1 MSRLLTRFAGYAV
14 LALCLVVYVQ
24 HWRSV
29 RLKADRDRHRQ
40 NSEAL
45 LSDVRRF
52 RIDSA
57 TTAVDVKA
65 LRLSVD
71 EFERYRAGDL
81 AKIRAMG
88 VKIRN
93 LEAAAKHRME
103 VAAPIDAI
111 IRDTIIVRDTVP
123 VVAQRVEMLTPHIQM
138 RGVIEGGRLWGEIR
152 VPVTLRQAVW
162 VEYKR
167 RWIFWKR
174 VKAVHQT
181 ISSDNPYVQIKYS
194 EYILHREIRAANRP
208 RNRNRIILHTR
219 PYKACFCFIRSFA
232 NVPIFLEKS
241 CTLFVPHRS
250 IYAIFHI
257 FGTTKALI
265 AT

>member
-1 MSRLLTRFAGYAV
+1 MSRLLTRFAWYAV
-14 LALCLVVYVQ
+14 LVLCLVVYVQ
-24 HWRSV
+24 HRRTV
-29 RLKADRDRHRQ
+29 RLMADRDRYRQ

-57 TTAVDVKA
+57 TTAIDVKA
-65 LRLSVD
+65 LRLTVD
-71 EFERYRAGDL
+71 EFERYRAEDL
-81 AKIRAMG
+81 AKIKAMG

-93 LEAAAKHRME
+93 LEAAAKHKIE
-103 VAAPIDAI
+103 VAAPIDAA

-138 RGVIEGGRLWGEIR
+138 RGIIEGGRLRGEIR

-162 VEYKR
+162 IEYKR

-181 ISSDNPYVQIKYS
+181 IASDNPYVHIKYS
-194 EYILHREIRAANRP
+194 EYILIN
-208 RNRNRIILHTR
+208 
-219 PYKACFCFIRSFA
+219 K
-232 NVPIFLEKS
+232 
-241 CTLFVPHRS
+241 
-250 IYAIFHI
+250 
-257 FGTTKALI
+257 
-265 AT
+265 

>member
-1 MSRLLTRFAGYAV
+1 MSRLLTRFAWYVV

-24 HWRSV
+24 YRRSV
-29 RLKADRDRHRQ
+29 RLTAERDRYRL

-57 TTAVDVKA
+57 TTALDVKA

-71 EFERYRAGDL
+71 EFERYRGEDM
-81 AKIRAMG
+81 AKIKAMG

-93 LEAAAKHRME
+93 LEVAAKHQME
-103 VAAPIDAI
+103 IAAPIDAT

-138 RGVIEGGRLWGEIR
+138 QGIIESGKLRGEIH
-152 VPVTLRQAVW
+152 VSVTLRQAVW

-167 RWIFWKR
+167 RWLFWKR

-181 ISSDNPYVQIKYS
+181 IASDNPYVQIKYS
-194 EYILHREIRAANRP
+194 EYILIG
-208 RNRNRIILHTR
+208 
-219 PYKACFCFIRSFA
+219 K
-232 NVPIFLEKS
+232 
-241 CTLFVPHRS
+241 
-250 IYAIFHI
+250 
-257 FGTTKALI
+257 
-265 AT
+265 